1 MVEYASLIC
10 MLGVRMS
17 DFKLQVAV
25 PYAYGQPSV
34 FAA

>member
-1 MVEYASLIC
+1 MVEYASLIR
-10 MLGVRMS
+10 MIGVRIS

-25 PYAYGQPSV
+25 PYAYGQPNV